1 MKTSFSNL
9 RQIFNFKQITFP
21 LASLG
26 ENMKTRMMI
35 DDYVDNCETKEKE
48 SGGDDDGENDYVA
61 LMMTIRAT
69 CLAHCLSGAAT

>member
-1 MKTSFSNL
+1 
-9 RQIFNFKQITFP
+9 
-21 LASLG
+21 
-26 ENMKTRMMI
+26 MMI